1 MPEAMPDT
9 LPDPSLDTLPDHSEE
24 HAPAAAAETPLASS
38 LTAAGLGNNLTG
50 FAGVQ
55 TIGSFGDPE
64 QELGALLRAAGVYDL
79 GWRTRLRITG
89 EDRVR
94 WLNGMV
100 TNTVRDLRENSVH
113 YTFLLNAQGRI
124 QGDGDVYALA
134 DALLLATDRAQAP
147 KLMQHLDHFIIM
159 DDVEL
164 ATDGTVTALGIS
176 GPAAPAV
183 LAKAG
188 FSSVPKAGTCLQ
200 HGGCLL
206 AQERPGEYTLWLAA
220 AEVRPLWEQLQSA
233 GAAPC
238 GVEAVEAQ
246 RIFSGVPRY
255 GADMVEK
262 TLAQET
268 GQGRALNFSKGCY
281 LGQEIVERV
290 RSRATVHR
298 GIRCLVLEGA
308 PAMPGTSLFV
318 AGKPGTAVG
327 ELTSV
332 ATLAW
337 PGASGIYA
345 LATVRTEAMDL
356 PLEYSGG
363 VARVLPRAPL
373 QTI

>member
-1 MPEAMPDT
+1 MPETMPDT
-9 LPDPSLDTLPDHSEE
+9 VPDPSLDTLPDRSEE
-24 HAPAAAAETPLASS
+24 PRPAAAAETPLASS
-38 LTAAGLGNNLTG
+38 LTGVHLTG

-64 QELGALLRAAGVYDL
+64 QELGALLRAAAVYDL

-147 KLMQHLDHFIIM
+147 KLLQHLDHFIIM

-164 ATDGTVTALGIS
+164 ALDQTVTALGIS
-176 GPAAPAV
+176 GPSGPAV

-188 FSSVPKAGTCLQ
+188 FSSLPKAGTCVQ
-200 HGGCLL
+200 HGACLL
-206 AQERPGEYTLWLAA
+206 AQERPGEYTLWLAGS
-220 AEVRPLWEQLQSA
+220 EVRPLWEQLQSA
-233 GAAPC
+233 GAVPC
-238 GVEAVEAQ
+238 GVEAVEAL
-246 RIFSGVPRY
+246 RIFSGVPRS

-308 PAMPGTSLFV
+308 AALPGTPLFV

-332 ATLAW
+332 SALAW
-337 PGASGIYA
+337 PGARGIYA

-373 QTI
+373 QTS